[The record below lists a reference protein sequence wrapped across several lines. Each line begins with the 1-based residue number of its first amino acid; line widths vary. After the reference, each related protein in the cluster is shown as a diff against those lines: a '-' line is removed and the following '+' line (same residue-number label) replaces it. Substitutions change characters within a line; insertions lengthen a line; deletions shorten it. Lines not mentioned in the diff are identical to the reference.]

1 MKGGSIALLAGS
13 GLALVGGVTWLNRL
27 GQIAKQIV
35 VEQRSDFD
43 RKRME
48 YIVNATVKNPVSQ
61 AITVKYPFVRLAY
74 QGTVVASSQPKAD
87 KVRIPANGQ
96 VSFQLRI
103 GFDREQVIRMA
114 PGIATLLL
122 AGGKVELDAVTLS
135 GLITPVSTIEFSK
148 TQKFRIGF

>member
-1 MKGGSIALLAGS
+1 MKGATLTLLAGS
-13 GLALVGGVTWLNRL
+13 GLALVGGATWLNRL
-27 GQIAKQIV
+27 SRIARQIV

-43 RKRME
+43 RRRME

-61 AITVKYPFVRLAY
+61 AIAIKYPFVRLAY
-74 QGTVVASSQPKAD
+74 QGTVVASSQPKAE
-87 KVRIPANGQ
+87 KVRIPANGS

-122 AGGKVELDAVTLS
+122 AGGKVELDATTLS

-148 TQKFRIGF
+148 AQKFRIGF